1 MTTVLDVKQALY
13 DLGQA
18 TFDDTVRTMYS
29 ARVVVDAA
37 LDRLLIGNAAGT
49 VEPESLGPQRT
60 VQEEY
65 DVTCIISVTQNGD
78 VDQQPQVTARAVEL
92 FEGFEHAV
100 RNYTGQNLGVA
111 DVLWAGVTGNWS
123 LTEHVASDTKGKI
136 STSIEFLVHV
146 KAMFR
151 LT

>member
-1 MTTVLDVKQALY
+1 VTTVLDVKQALY
-13 DLGQA
+13 DLGVA

-37 LDRLLIGNAAGT
+37 LDRLLIGNANGT
-49 VEPESLGPQRT
+49 TEPESLGPQRT

-65 DVTCIISVTQNGD
+65 DVACTISVTQNGD
-78 VDQQPQVTARAVEL
+78 VDQQPQVTARAIEL

-100 RNYTGQNLGVA
+100 RAYPGQNLGVA

-123 LTEHVASDTKGKI
+123 MTEHTATETKGKI
-136 STSIEFLVHV
+136 STSFEFNVHV
-146 KAMFR
+146 RAMFR